1 MYIKLLQ
8 AVKQALMNFHSFKLE
23 VFFSNGSGFLILK
36 SFLLGNKTEAFEN
49 DKEVSDSEKVS
60 DPTDQNYH
68 SDNAD
73 DPANEEP
80 ELICPRRHTWSHSGS
95 DRKDSF
101 LDQEMFKYL

>member
-1 MYIKLLQ
+1 MYQIFTIQRSKNPLI
-8 AVKQALMNFHSFKLE
+8 F
-23 VFFSNGSGFLILK
+23 GFCRPLVPGLILK

-60 DPTDQNYH
+60 DRTDQNYH